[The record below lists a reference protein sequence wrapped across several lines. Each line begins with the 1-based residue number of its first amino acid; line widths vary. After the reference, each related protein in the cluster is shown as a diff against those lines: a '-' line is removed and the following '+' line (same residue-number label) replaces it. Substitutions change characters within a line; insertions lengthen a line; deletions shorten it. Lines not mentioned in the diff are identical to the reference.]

1 LSDSPLQ
8 ILEHQKSSA
17 APAVTGRHNLLSFGA
32 TVDSTNIQQVVQVQ
46 THKIHVPKAVD
57 SVPFDAETE
66 SVTTRMSNNNN
77 NSSNAPGVVVTDVL
91 ENSHGVSVS
100 SSGSSS
106 GDPDGFAAY
115 LAARIRTKAE
125 LKQVR

>member
-1 LSDSPLQ
+1 
-8 ILEHQKSSA
+8 
-17 APAVTGRHNLLSFGA
+17 
-32 TVDSTNIQQVVQVQ
+32 
-46 THKIHVPKAVD
+46 VPKAIE

-66 SVTTRMSNNNN
+66 SVTSQMSNNNNNN
-77 NSSNAPGVVVTDVL
+77 NSSNNSSSSSNNNNNNNDNSNASGVVRTDVL

>member
-1 LSDSPLQ
+1 LSDSPVH
-8 ILEHQKSSA
+8 ILAHRKPSP
-17 APAVTGRHNLLSFGA
+17 APTVTGRHNLLSLGV
-32 TVDSTNIQQVVQVQ
+32 TVDGSNIQQAAQVQ
-46 THKIHVPKAVD
+46 THKLHVPKAVD

-66 SVTTRMSNNNN
+66 SVISRMPNN
-77 NSSNAPGVVVTDVL
+77 NAPGVVRTDVL

-100 SSGSSS
+100 SSGSNS

>member
-1 LSDSPLQ
+1 M
-8 ILEHQKSSA
+8 
-17 APAVTGRHNLLSFGA
+17 SFVV
-32 TVDSTNIQQVVQVQ
+32 TVDNSNIQQAAQVQ
-46 THKIHVPKAVD
+46 THKIHVPKAID

-66 SVTTRMSNNNN
+66 SVISRMSNNNN
-77 NSSNAPGVVVTDVL
+77 AAGVARSEVM

>member
-1 LSDSPLQ
+1 M
-8 ILEHQKSSA
+8 
-17 APAVTGRHNLLSFGA
+17 
-32 TVDSTNIQQVVQVQ
+32 
-46 THKIHVPKAVD
+46 PKAVD

-66 SVTTRMSNNNN
+66 SVTSRMSNNNN
-77 NSSNAPGVVVTDVL
+77 NNNNAPGVVVTDVL

>member
-1 LSDSPLQ
+1 M
-8 ILEHQKSSA
+8 
-17 APAVTGRHNLLSFGA
+17 
-32 TVDSTNIQQVVQVQ
+32 
-46 THKIHVPKAVD
+46 PKAVD
-57 SVPFDAETE
+57 SVSFDAEIE
-66 SVTTRMSNNNN
+66 SVTSRMSNNNN
-77 NSSNAPGVVVTDVL
+77 APGVVVADVL

-125 LKQVR
+125 LKQVRKCTS

>member
-1 LSDSPLQ
+1 
-8 ILEHQKSSA
+8 
-17 APAVTGRHNLLSFGA
+17 
-32 TVDSTNIQQVVQVQ
+32 
-46 THKIHVPKAVD
+46 VPKAVD
-57 SVPFDAETE
+57 SVPFDAETD
-66 SVTTRMSNNNN
+66 SVTTRMSSNNNNNNNNNN
-77 NSSNAPGVVVTDVL
+77 NSNNAPGVVVTDVL

>member
-1 LSDSPLQ
+1 
-8 ILEHQKSSA
+8 
-17 APAVTGRHNLLSFGA
+17 
-32 TVDSTNIQQVVQVQ
+32 
-46 THKIHVPKAVD
+46 VPKAVD

-66 SVTTRMSNNNN
+66 SVTSRMSNNNN
-77 NSSNAPGVVVTDVL
+77 NNNAPGVVVMTDVL

>member
-1 LSDSPLQ
+1 
-8 ILEHQKSSA
+8 
-17 APAVTGRHNLLSFGA
+17 
-32 TVDSTNIQQVVQVQ
+32 
-46 THKIHVPKAVD
+46 VPKAVD

-66 SVTTRMSNNNN
+66 SVTSRMSNNNN
-77 NSSNAPGVVVTDVL
+77 NNNAPGVVVTDVL

>member
-1 LSDSPLQ
+1 M
-8 ILEHQKSSA
+8 
-17 APAVTGRHNLLSFGA
+17 
-32 TVDSTNIQQVVQVQ
+32 
-46 THKIHVPKAVD
+46 PKAVD
-57 SVPFDAETE
+57 SVPFDAETD

-77 NSSNAPGVVVTDVL
+77 NNNSNNAPGVVVTDVL

>member
-1 LSDSPLQ
+1 M
-8 ILEHQKSSA
+8 
-17 APAVTGRHNLLSFGA
+17 
-32 TVDSTNIQQVVQVQ
+32 
-46 THKIHVPKAVD
+46 PKAVD

-66 SVTTRMSNNNN
+66 SVTTRMSNNSNSNN
-77 NSSNAPGVVVTDVL
+77 NNAPGVVVTDVL
-91 ENSHGVSVS
+91 ENNHGVSVS

>member
-1 LSDSPLQ
+1 LSGSPVQ
-8 ILEHQKSSA
+8 ILAHQKPSP
-17 APAVTGRHNLLSFGA
+17 APTVTGRHNLLSLGV
-32 TVDSTNIQQVVQVQ
+32 TVDGSNIQQAVQVQ

-57 SVPFDAETE
+57 SVPFDVETE
-66 SVTTRMSNNNN
+66 SLTSRVSDNN
-77 NSSNAPGVVVTDVL
+77 ALGGVRTDVL

-100 SSGSSS
+100 SSGSNS

>member
-1 LSDSPLQ
+1 M
-8 ILEHQKSSA
+8 
-17 APAVTGRHNLLSFGA
+17 
-32 TVDSTNIQQVVQVQ
+32 
-46 THKIHVPKAVD
+46 PKAVD

-66 SVTTRMSNNNN
+66 SVTSRMSNNNN
-77 NSSNAPGVVVTDVL
+77 NNNAPGVVVTDVL